1 MHIALIGAGPRGML
15 ILERLLAW
23 QTAHYPETELSIDL
37 FDPYGIGGRVWQV
50 DQPHELIMNTATQ
63 QITLFYD
70 RSVAAN
76 GPQAPG
82 LDLADWAAGVGPDY
96 IKAQGFPDYLAEE
109 AAGLGPNDYAS
120 RALYGAYIHWVY
132 AELNQ
137 RKQANTTITLHQVPV
152 SAVQKHGEQFQVT
165 ATDGVIAVDEVVMA
179 LGNLENTPTREQ
191 EQLADF
197 AAEHQLTYIQ
207 PGFPNEADLST
218 VAAGD
223 NVIVRGLGLS
233 FFDFM
238 ARFTI
243 GRGGHFDRQ
252 ADGHLTY
259 VKNGKEPHIIAGSRR
274 GFPYRAKGRNQKG
287 PGEEWPPQFL
297 TDAQI
302 ETFQKQGH
310 ITGQEFWTLL
320 QHEVE
325 YIYYTLLIEQ
335 SYPEIDVATFQAEF
349 KANPEGAVAAI
360 PSTDQLDWQA
370 LQAPLQSAEPADFK
384 TFMLAYLQDDAAAAE
399 QGTKTGPLTSALEV
413 LRDMRDPIRQIIER
427 ELLTDDQYLDF
438 FLRWF
443 NPLNDF
449 LSIGPPVIRIEQLAA
464 LVDAG
469 IVTLLA
475 PGMTVETEAD
485 HFVVGTTSNDTTY
498 TAKALFEAR
507 VPAVSAPTAINPL
520 MQQLLT
526 DQYASLYALQLQT
539 EKRFQSGA
547 VNVDRKTNQLL
558 NSSNH
563 LQAGLYFW
571 GVPTEGVHWLT
582 TASPRPLVND
592 VSLRTA
598 DQMVESIWSTQAG
611 H

>member
-1 MHIALIGAGPRGML
+1 MQIALIGAGPRGML
-15 ILERLLAW
+15 ILERLITW
-23 QTAHYPETELSIDL
+23 QQVHHTQTPLTVDL
-37 FDPYGIGGRVWQV
+37 FDPYGIGGRVWQA

-70 RSVAAN
+70 ESVKAN

-82 LDLADWAAGVGPDY
+82 LDLADWAAGIGPDF
-96 IKAQGFPDYLAEE
+96 IRAQKLPEYLATE
-109 AAGLGPNDYAS
+109 ASQLGPNDYAS
-120 RALYGAYIHWVY
+120 RALYGAYIQWVY
-132 AELNQ
+132 TELNR
-137 RKQANTTITLHQVPV
+137 RKQANVTFNLHLVPV
-152 SAVQKHGEQFQVT
+152 NSVQKHGDQFTVT
-165 ATDGVIAVDEVVMA
+165 ASDGELTVDKVVMA

-191 EQLADF
+191 EQLMDF
-197 AAEHQLTYIQ
+197 ATTNHLNYIL
-207 PGFPNEADLST
+207 PGFPNEADLSA
-218 VAAGD
+218 VAPGD

-252 ADGHLTY
+252 EDGHLVYT
-259 VKNGKEPHIIAGSRR
+259 KNGQEPHIIAGSRR

-287 PGEEWPPQFL
+287 PGEEWQPQFL

-302 ETFQKQGH
+302 DRFQKQGH
-310 ITGQEFWTLL
+310 ITGQEFWALL

-335 SYPEIDVATFQAEF
+335 NYPELDVATFQAEF
-349 KANPEGAVAAI
+349 VKDPDGAVAAI
-360 PSTDQLDWQA
+360 PEGDRLSWEQLES
-370 LQAPLQSAEPADFK
+370 PLAGDTPSDFK

-399 QGTKTGPLTSALEV
+399 KGTKTGPLTSALEV
-413 LRDMRDPIRQIIER
+413 LRDMRDPIRQIVER

-475 PGMTVETEAD
+475 PGMTVDIKEG

-498 TAKALFEAR
+498 QAKTLIEAR
-507 VPAVSAPTAINPL
+507 VPAVSAPTAKNPL

-547 VNVDRKTNQLL
+547 VNVDRMTNQLL
-558 NSSNH
+558 NQSNH
-563 LQAGLYFW
+563 LQAGMYFW

-598 DQMVESIWSTQAG
+598 DQMVESIWQDA
-611 H
+611 